1 MLSRYDGKRVRVTDI
16 DGEVFTGVADVC
28 PSGYGLVE
36 FDRAEESILIDDV
49 QIFLSDIEKIE
60 ELPDGEAEPQ
70 AAEEIPPEQFDTL
83 IAELLDGPCWIAD
96 ILPEQVPLLAEG
108 QYFAV
113 DKYFR
118 QPQRLAALYRKYAE
132 ILLKLNCYCDMAV
145 SFDSCEHWEKNPE
158 PGHFANRLEHLSG
171 NDFLRAVF
179 PAQGAMIDLDPGDTY
194 LTLYDPQCELL
205 EKLQKLAASEGLF
218 VWKGEN

>member
-1 MLSRYDGKRVRVTDI
+1 MLSRYDGKNVKITTTDGSVFV
-16 DGEVFTGVADVC
+16 GEADFC

-36 FDRAEESILIDDV
+36 FDRQEESVNVDDA
-49 QIFLSDIEKIE
+49 QIFLSDIATIE
-60 ELPDGEAEPQ
+60 EIPEGDGKETAS
-70 AAEEIPPEQFDTL
+70 EEIPPEKFDTL

-113 DKYFR
+113 DRYFR
-118 QPQRLAALYRKYAE
+118 QPARLTALYRRFAE
-132 ILLKLNCYCDMAV
+132 ILLKLNCYYPMAV
-145 SFDSCEHWEKNPE
+145 SFDSCEHWELNPE
-158 PGHFANRLEHLSG
+158 PEYFAVRLEQLAP

-205 EKLQKLAASEGLF
+205 EKLQKLAAAEGLF

>member
-1 MLSRYDGKRVRVTDI
+1 MLSRYDGKNVKITCTD
-16 DGEVFTGVADVC
+16 GSVFTGTADFC

-36 FDRAEESILIDDV
+36 FDRQEESVNLGDV
-49 QIFLSDIEKIE
+49 QIFLSDIATIE
-60 ELPDGEAEPQ
+60 ELPQEGTD
-70 AAEEIPPEQFDTL
+70 EIPPEQFDTL
-83 IAELLDGPCWIAD
+83 IAELLDGPCWVAD

-113 DKYFR
+113 DRYFR
-118 QPQRLAALYRKYAE
+118 QPARLTSLYRRFAE
-132 ILLKLNCYCDMAV
+132 ILLKLNCYHAMAA
-145 SFDSCEHWEKNPE
+145 SFDSCEHWELNPE
-158 PGHFANRLEHLSG
+158 PENFADRLERLAP

-205 EKLQKLAASEGLF
+205 EKLQKLAAAEGLF